1 MVTSSRS
8 IGIDFAKN
16 LYNSLRS
23 DSSNLMMFLGGFT
36 ASSVEQN
43 TIDDDND
50 VWNEIN
56 FLKNIRESDM
66 SVIARRVDW
75 SSGSVYY
82 PYASSGIP
90 TGATGTQRNFYAMTD
105 DREVFLCMSGNE
117 NNRSDLFGQSA
128 STVKPSRTTDNTVL
142 SDGYRWKFLYKLDLA
157 HSKFL
162 TSNYIPVIDLD
173 DYDETSG
180 SSTVQEEALRSG
192 CGISAGM
199 SGSCCFYF
207 NEDSIDPITD
217 VVYRKGDLDFCVD
230 DIQCSKCFS
239 YSRNLNR
246 KYNFTRFGTCDKN
259 ACASSKTIRKGYE
272 LILADRKRINPS
284 RGNFLQAEVYKSAV
298 DNDGQIQS
306 VSIDLSGL
314 TDTDLTTT
322 TESPIV
328 TVSSSTGSGAVIRLQ
343 TRNSGVVNG
352 VQQYVITGISLSS
365 AGSGYRDINIVSV
378 SNSLSSR
385 IKINLDYVG
394 GLGANPRH
402 ALNATKFMIATTIR
416 SDKLPTEA
424 GTLQTTFTRH
434 GLIRDVL
441 VKASNQS
448 GLSAEYIAGSN
459 ANRDEEKILS
469 NLTKLELQ
477 QGLSSFRFTSG
488 SETFARGDLLTNSTT
503 LTTTEENA
511 VTTANKTVGKT
522 AKVTNFRQTTNLSLS
537 GGADLELIAPS
548 DDIFSVGDTILS
560 NSAETK
566 TNFTINAVT
575 KPDVKAFT
583 GKVVASNTTN
593 VTITDQPREL
603 LFRYVYS
610 LGSY

>member
-1 MVTSSRS
+1 
-8 IGIDFAKN
+8 
-16 LYNSLRS
+16 
-23 DSSNLMMFLGGFT
+23 MMFIGGFT
-36 ASSVEQN
+36 GSSIEQN

-56 FLKNIRESDM
+56 FLKKIKESDM
-66 SVIARRVDW
+66 SVVARRVDW

-105 DREVFLCMSGNE
+105 DMDVFLCMSGNE

-128 STVKPSRTTDNTVL
+128 STVKPTRATDNTVL

-162 TSNYIPVIDLD
+162 TSNYIPVVDLD

-180 SSTVQEEALRSG
+180 SSTIQEEALRSG

-230 DIQCSKCFS
+230 DIECSKCFS
-239 YSRNLNR
+239 YSKNLNR
-246 KYNFTRFGTCDKN
+246 NYNFTRFGTCDKN
-259 ACASSKTIRKGYE
+259 ACAPTRTIKTGYE
-272 LILADRKRINPS
+272 LILGDRKNINPS

-306 VSIDLSGL
+306 VSIDLTDL

-328 TVSSSTGSGAVIRLQ
+328 TVSSSTGTGASIRLT
-343 TRNSGVVNG
+343 TRNSGVVDG
-352 VQQYVITGISLSS
+352 VQQYVITGITLAS

-402 ALNATKFMIATTIR
+402 ALGATKFMIAAAIR
-416 SDKLPTEA
+416 SDKLSTEA
-424 GTLQTTFTRH
+424 GTLQSTFTRH

-441 VKASNQS
+441 VRASTQS
-448 GLSAEYIAGSN
+448 GLSAEYVAGSN

-477 QGLSSFRFTSG
+477 AGLSSFRFTSG

-511 VTTANKTVGKT
+511 VTTANKTVSKT
-522 AKVTNFRQTTNLSLS
+522 AKVINFKQTVNLGLA

-560 NSAETK
+560 NSADTK